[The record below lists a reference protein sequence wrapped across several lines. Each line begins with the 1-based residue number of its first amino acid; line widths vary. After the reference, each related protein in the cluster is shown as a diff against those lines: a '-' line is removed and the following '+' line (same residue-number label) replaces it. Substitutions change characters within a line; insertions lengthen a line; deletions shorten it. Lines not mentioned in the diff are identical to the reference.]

1 MNQKE
6 LFNLIDK
13 YRSYKR
19 FIKSDSLT
27 IAIQRLERSAKFG
40 CQHALLEKE
49 VTCWGFMG
57 RMDSLI
63 ELLPDSERQFVK
75 SVLSINTY
83 KKASASLITK
93 EMGISSYKVK
103 QFLDCVVAE
112 FDQKEKR
119 WENDSERK
127 AQA

>member
-63 ELLPDSERQFVK
+63 ELLPDSERRQFVK

-83 KKASASLITK
+83 EKANTSQIAK
-93 EMGISSYKVK
+93 EAGISSYKVK
-103 QFLDCVVAE
+103 QFLDRVLAE
-112 FDQKEKR
+112 FNQKEKR
-119 WENDSERK
+119 
-127 AQA
+127 

>member
-6 LFNLIDK
+6 LFRLIDK

-19 FIKSDSLT
+19 FIKSDSIT
-27 IAIQRLERSAKFG
+27 TAMHRLEESSRYGF
-40 CQHALLEKE
+40 QRVLLEKE
-49 VTCWGFMG
+49 VFCWEFII
-57 RMDSLI
+57 RVDNLT
-63 ELLPDSERQFVK
+63 ELLPKTERQFVK
-75 SVLSINTY
+75 NVLSINTY
-83 KKASASLITK
+83 KKASASLIAK